1 MGIPRMAQGISCE
14 GRCGLRPELDFRGMG
29 ESAFGGWCRDRHV
42 PLSGR
47 LSGGTRSLVLDRE
60 PALSGRRKGLWSAV
74 LLTILIPAWLGCPRE
89 LGTTYGMRAQDAIG
103 WMPRR
108 FRFLST
114 VEQWKRA
121 RELYGTVMPGAR
133 CGAGSDVADRKL
145 LETVGGPGVGY
156 GEFAVEDARLVAGV
170 GDPPAFARQWAAN
183 LERLPHTLVQ
193 SEGPSGDAGMP
204 LGALKWI
211 RFHAEPTFPKG
222 WKLPSGLGGKA
233 TSCAE

>member
-1 MGIPRMAQGISCE
+1 MAQGISCE

-29 ESAFGGWCRDRHV
+29 ESAFGGWCRDKHV
-42 PLSGR
+42 PLSGP

-145 LETVGGPGVGY
+145 LETVGGPGWVT
-156 GEFAVEDARLVAGV
+156 VSL
-170 GDPPAFARQWAAN
+170 QWRMQGWSREWAI
-183 LERLPHTLVQ
+183 LRRLPGNGPRTLSAYRTLWFKVKALLAARVC
-193 SEGPSGDAGMP
+193 PSG
-204 LGALKWI
+204 I
-211 RFHAEPTFPKG
+211 
-222 WKLPSGLGGKA
+222 
-233 TSCAE
+233 